1 MTFPTCR
8 FHLNVKPPSHHID
21 SRVIITR
28 REPVTTPDQ
37 PPTLTNAIVPRII
50 ALGRDT
56 SPLTLEHALTPIPMN
71 IVVGG
76 YIVGYPLAGMSW
88 HHLNYLLGLR
98 SLGHQVTFLEDGAFL
113 PPFDPST
120 GNAGDPTYG
129 IHHLLRSFQALDLNI
144 PWHYR
149 FGNLSFGLS
158 IDDMQATLRHADLF
172 IAVSGITPTAWYDLP
187 RRTLVIDTDP
197 VYTQVRLTQDTAFLD
212 YYRSFT
218 HRATFGRLIG
228 TPRSR
233 LPTADLDW
241 IPSQQPIALEHWPV
255 TPLSPQ
261 GRFTTLGKWDHSA
274 DRIIEFMGRQIPS
287 SKSREYETLID
298 LPSNTGAPLELCM
311 ASMPN
316 DDAARYQHHGW
327 SIGDPT
333 TPSASVE
340 AYRTYIQNSLG
351 EFTVVKTLYAAEPSG
366 WFSDRSA
373 AFLASGRP
381 VVTQRSGFE
390 HWLPTGEGLFAF
402 SNPIEAAEALRLILK
417 DPNHHARAARKI
429 AEEHFD
435 ARTVLRDLLLRV

>member
-1 MTFPTCR
+1 MTQRP
-8 FHLNVKPPSHHID
+8 
-21 SRVIITR
+21 ITVVV
-28 REPVTTPDQ
+28 P
-37 PPTLTNAIVPRII
+37 PPTINHFTTN
-50 ALGRDT
+50 
-56 SPLTLEHALTPIPMN
+56 PMN

-113 PPFDPST
+113 PPFDPQT

-129 IHHLLRSFQALDLNI
+129 IDYLRRSFHALGLDI

-158 IDDMQATLRHADLF
+158 IDDLQATLRTADLF
-172 IAVSGITPTAWYDLP
+172 IAVSGITPIAWYDLP

-197 VYTQVRLTQDTAFLD
+197 VYTQVRLTHDPSFLD

-228 TPRSR
+228 TPHSR

-241 IPSQQPIALEHWPV
+241 IPTQQPIALEYWPV
-255 TPLSPQ
+255 TPLDPQ
-261 GRFTTLGKWDHSA
+261 GRFSTLGKWDHSA
-274 DRIIEFMGRQIPS
+274 DRVIEFMGRKIPS
-287 SKSREYETLID
+287 SKSREYENLID
-298 LPSNTGAPLELCM
+298 LPSQTHAPLELCM
-311 ASMPN
+311 ASMP
-316 DDAARYQHHGW
+316 DADAVRYRKFGW
-327 SIGDPT
+327 SIGDPG
-333 TPSASVE
+333 TPSKSVE
-340 AYRTYIQNSLG
+340 SYRAYIQHSLG

-390 HWLPTGEGLFAF
+390 HWLPTGVGLFDF
-402 SNPIEAAEALRLILK
+402 SSPHEAAHALMQIVK
-417 DPNHHARAARKI
+417 DPTHHARAARKI
-429 AEEHFD
+429 AEDHFD
-435 ARTVLRDLLLRV
+435 ARTVLTDLLARV